1 MGTIALL
8 WPKMPRH
15 RIGDAVARL
24 IARDGVDMDELH
36 ILMAIVA
43 IGGSALILYNLLGG

>member
-1 MGTIALL
+1 
-8 WPKMPRH
+8 MPC
-15 RIGDAVARL
+15 G
-24 IARDGVDMDELH
+24 DMDELD